1 MQGKRVVVFL
11 GPSLEPETAKNILDA
26 EYRPPASRVS
36 RQSEKGQR

>member
-11 GPSLEPETAKNILDA
+11 GPSLEPETAKNILQA
-26 EYRPPASRVS
+26 EAIFS